1 MKPEGHKKIRSFE
14 ERIIFLKGIKAFIIL
29 WVVFSAGLFF
39 GEWLLDVVMKSERD
53 TIREEA
59 LDAVLVGLIV
69 SFLLVVQNESLKK
82 IRLRRFFLKEQ

>member
-1 MKPEGHKKIRSFE
+1 M
-14 ERIIFLKGIKAFIIL
+14 ERFIIF
-29 WVVFSAGLFF
+29 WVIFSVGLFF
-39 GEWLLDVVMKSERD
+39 GEWLLDVILNSKRD

-69 SFLLVVQNESLKK
+69 AFLLVIQHKSLKK